1 MSIRDLREFLDRA
14 EQRGLLRRVSTRVDP
29 QWEPGC
35 LVKWVFQGLPM
46 ERRFGLRFDCVG
58 GSAFP
63 LVTGALGASVEAY
76 ALALGV
82 APEAINDH
90 WERALLA
97 PRAPVLVTA
106 APCQE
111 VIRRGREADLG
122 ALPIPVWTPGRDA
135 APYVT
140 TCVVNRDAG
149 TGVQNMGVYR
159 TMVGGPQHVVVN
171 LAPGR
176 QGRACAET
184 DWAAGRPAPIAWV
197 IGAEPVVYLAAVANL
212 PAGRDEVTVAGGLKG
227 EPIELVR
234 CVTNGLLVPAR
245 AEIVI
250 EGELVPGEMAREGP
264 FGESAGYMSDVAPC
278 PVARITA
285 ITHRRDAI
293 YYGLASQM
301 PPSESTT
308 LQSLSNA
315 ALIRAQ
321 LRHDH
326 GEPTVRDCW
335 IDLMFGGGAAH
346 AVVSLRPTRPHHARE
361 VGRLLAHTTP
371 LKRITLVDED
381 IDVRDR
387 TDLDWVMSSHV
398 DPARD
403 VEILGGFPAAMDH
416 AVTPDPQGRKSG
428 SKLIVDATRSLDT
441 GPFSLPPRPLMER
454 ALETW
459 RTAGWPEFECP
470 ERLRRRLCAD
480 PPD

>member
-1 MSIRDLREFLDRA
+1 MAMPSLRDFLDLA
-14 EQRGLLRRVSTRVDP
+14 EQRGLLRRMAQPVDRA
-29 QWEPGC
+29 WEPGC

-46 ERRFGLRFDCVG
+46 ERRFGLRFDRVA

-63 LVTGALGASVEAY
+63 LVTGALGASVESY

-82 APEAINDH
+82 APADINEH
-90 WERALLA
+90 WVRALQA
-97 PRAPVLVTA
+97 PREPVTVTS

-111 VIRRGREADLG
+111 VVRTGADVDLG
-122 ALPIPVWTPGRDA
+122 ILPIPVWTPGKDA

-140 TCVVNRDAG
+140 TCVVNSDAD

-159 TMVGGPQHVVVN
+159 TQVRDARSVVVN

-184 DWAAGRPAPIAWV
+184 WWRRGQPAPIAWV
-197 IGAEPVVYLAAVANL
+197 IGPDPAVYLAAVANL
-212 PAGRDEVTVAGGLKG
+212 PRGVDEVTVAGGLQG
-227 EPIELVR
+227 APVAQVR
-234 CVTNGLLVPAR
+234 AVTSGLLVPAH
-245 AEIVI
+245 AEIII
-250 EGELVPGEMAREGP
+250 EGEVLPGDAAPEGP
-264 FGESAGYMSDVAPC
+264 FGESAGYMSEVEPR

-301 PPSESTT
+301 PPSESTI

-315 ALIRAQ
+315 GLILKT
-321 LRHDH
+321 LRVDH
-326 GEPTVRDCW
+326 GEATVRDCW

-346 AVVSLRPTRPHHARE
+346 GVVSLRPTRPGHARDI
-361 VGRLLAHTTP
+361 GRLLARTTP

-381 IDVRDR
+381 IDIRDR

-403 VEILGGFPAAMDH
+403 TEIIGGFPAAMDH
-416 AVTPDPQGRKSG
+416 AVTPDAAGRKLG
-428 SKLIVDATRSLDT
+428 SKLVVDATRSLAT
-441 GPFSLPPRPLMER
+441 GPFSLPAADLMER
-454 ALETW
+454 ALGTW
-459 RTAGWPEFECP
+459 KAAGWPDFEP
-470 ERLRRRLCAD
+470 PQRLKNRLRGN
-480 PPD
+480 

>member
-1 MSIRDLREFLDRA
+1 MPVRDLREFLDLA
-14 EQRGLLRRVSTRVDP
+14 ERRGLLRRVAATVDAL
-29 QWEPGC
+29 WEPGC

-46 ERRFGLRFDCVG
+46 ERRFGLRFDRVR
-58 GSAFP
+58 GSDFP

-97 PRAPVLVTA
+97 PRAPALVTT

-111 VIRRGREADLG
+111 VVRRGAEADLG
-122 ALPIPVWTPGRDA
+122 ALPVPVWTPGRDA

-140 TCVVNRDAG
+140 TCVVNRHAG

-159 TMVGGPQHVVVN
+159 TMVQGPRSVVVN

-197 IGAEPVVYLAAVANL
+197 IGAEPAVYLAAVANL
-212 PAGRDEVTVAGGLKG
+212 PAGLDEITVAGGLRG
-227 EPIELVR
+227 EPIGLVR
-234 CVTNGLLVPAR
+234 CVTSDLLVPAR

-250 EGELVPGEMAREGP
+250 EGELHPGESAAEGP
-264 FGESAGYMSDVAPC
+264 FGESAGYMSDVETR

-285 ITHRRDAI
+285 VTHRRDAI
-293 YYGLASQM
+293 FYGLASQM

-315 ALIRAQ
+315 ALIRHQ

-326 GEPTVRDCW
+326 GEATVRDCW

-346 AVVSLRPTRPHHARE
+346 GVVSMRPTRPGHAKAL
-361 VGRLLAHTTP
+361 GRLLARTTP
-371 LKRITLVDED
+371 LKRITIVDED
-381 IDVRDR
+381 VDVRDR

-398 DPARD
+398 DPQRD
-403 VEILGGFPAAMDH
+403 VEVIGGFPAAMDH
-416 AVTPDPQGRKSG
+416 AVTPDAQGRKTG
-428 SKLIVDATRSLDT
+428 SKLVVDATRSLDT
-441 GPFSLPPRPLMER
+441 GPFSLPPQALMDR
-454 ALETW
+454 ALATW
-459 RTAGWPEFECP
+459 RAAGWPDFECP
-470 ERLRRRLCAD
+470 ERLRRRLTTNCQ
-480 PPD
+480 